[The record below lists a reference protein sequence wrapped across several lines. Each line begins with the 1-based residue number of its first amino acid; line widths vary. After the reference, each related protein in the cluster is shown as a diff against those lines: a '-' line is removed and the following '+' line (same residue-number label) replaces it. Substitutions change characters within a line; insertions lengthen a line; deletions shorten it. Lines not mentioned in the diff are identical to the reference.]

1 LDFLDK
7 AIEKAKGAKPKA
19 AEGQTSPASSV
30 AAPKTPPPLSG
41 SGASVGE
48 IYYTVTRTVPV
59 NPELLRSQKIVTGA
73 LDDKVGEAYKLL
85 RTQILQRTK
94 AENKNLL
101 MLTGPLVN
109 EGKTLTAINLAI
121 SLSQEVDKTVLLVD
135 ADLRRP
141 TVHEYFGLP
150 RRHGLVDYL
159 SGAKTIPELLVHPE
173 GFPKLVILP
182 GGRPVAEA
190 AELVTSPMMVELVE
204 ELKHFYP
211 DRYVLFDLPPM
222 LSFADPLA
230 FAPLMDGI
238 ILVVEM
244 GKTPRED
251 IQRSLALLK
260 DFPVL
265 GTVLN
270 KVEGTESG
278 YYHYHAYHGNND
290 QPTGKKAGGDGLG
303 ADVRRILRAERTSLH
318 PHTRP

>member
-1 LDFLDK
+1 VDFLDK
-7 AIEKAKGAKPKA
+7 AIEKAKAAKPQDAKPQA
-19 AEGQTSPASSV
+19 PEAQTP
-30 AAPKTPPPLSG
+30 AAPGVSSTRTPPPLSG

-59 NPELLRSQKIVTGA
+59 NPELLRSKKIVTGA

-94 AENKNLL
+94 GENKNLL

-150 RRHGLVDYL
+150 RGPGLVDYL

-182 GGRPVAEA
+182 GGRPAAEA

-230 FAPLMDGI
+230 FAPLVDGI

-270 KVEGTESG
+270 KVEGSESG
-278 YYHYHAYHGNND
+278 YYHDHAYYGNND
-290 QPTGKKAGGDGLG
+290 QPTGKKSWWGWL
-303 ADVRRILRAERTSLH
+303 RR
-318 PHTRP
+318 